1 MATTDKTYIFV
12 LAARPAEISEEIWP
26 RLSALLDDNER
37 QRAARFVFDRDR
49 QAFVAAHALKRLML
63 AVETGVA
70 AKEWKFESAPGGKPH
85 ALPQR
90 GPAPFF
96 NLSHCDG
103 LVACALSSISV
114 PGIDVECCDRD
125 APLAVAERHYSSE
138 EQAWLATLPE
148 SERQTGFF
156 MLWTLKE
163 AFIKAVGKGLAQP
176 LRDIVFHFDPLRV
189 HFSDTLAA
197 AFGDPKEWQFAQN
210 RLGARHVFALAWRG
224 PARVNFQTIRLDW
237 LLAQAMKNP
246 SGLAAI
252 FPK

>member
-1 MATTDKTYIFV
+1 MSTTDKTEIFV
-12 LAARPAEISEEIWP
+12 LAARPDEIGDETWL
-26 RLSALLDDNER
+26 RLSALLDDSEQ

-49 QAFVAAHALKRLML
+49 RSFVAAHALKRLML
-63 AVETGVA
+63 AVETGVPA
-70 AKEWKFESAPGGKPH
+70 TDWKFETAPGGKPH
-85 ALPQR
+85 ALPQL
-90 GPAPFF
+90 GTAPFF

-103 LVACALSSISV
+103 LVACALSRTSV

-125 APLAVAERHYSSE
+125 APFAVAERHYSLE
-138 EQAWLATLPE
+138 EQAWLAALPE

-163 AFIKAVGKGLAQP
+163 AFIKAIGKGLAQP
-176 LRDIVFHFDPLRV
+176 LRDIVFHFDPLRA

-197 AFGDPKEWQFAQN
+197 AFGDPKNWRFAQS

-224 PARVNFQTIRLDW
+224 PARTNFQTIRLDW
-237 LLAQAMKNP
+237 LLACATENP

-252 FPK
+252 VPE